1 MGFKIALSPF
11 KDTADGSDWDEQS
24 KLIENR
30 LTQILKSAWPEVR
43 FSLHSGIQG
52 TGADFPVLILQ
63 VLTLGSAAFFGI
75 PKLHKK
81 IKETLHG
88 WKEIWA
94 DTQKFLNWLKKK
106 EPITRYSIEVAFL
119 MCLSML
125 SGKTDVNGLELVEA
139 KTFLG
144 ASGFISPSF
153 ENTEMA
159 YYLFILREDDRR
171 LFVHCIDEGLKT
183 VFTHTMVLH
192 PIERMLE
199 SEKNG

>member
-11 KDTADGSDWDEQS
+11 KDPADGSDWDEQS

-30 LTQILKSAWPEVR
+30 LTQILKSFSPEVR
-43 FSLHSGIQG
+43 FSLRSGTQG
-52 TGADFPVLILQ
+52 IGADFPVLILE

-81 IKETLHG
+81 IKETLQG

-94 DTQKFLNWLKKK
+94 DTEKFLNWLKKK
-106 EPITRYSIEVAFL
+106 EPITRYSVEVAFL

-125 SGKTDVNGLELVEA
+125 CDKTDVNELELVEA
-139 KTFLG
+139 KTLLG

-159 YYLFILREDDRR
+159 YYLFILREGDTR
-171 LFVHCIDEGLKT
+171 LFVHCIDERLKT
-183 VFTHTMVLH
+183 VFAHTMVLH

-199 SEKNG
+199 SGENG